1 MELRTWLGLLLAIAA
16 LLGLARW
23 RLYVALF
30 VAAIVFGLLALPP
43 PQPQQQLGSALIGVF
58 RDPGILLLAL
68 IVAIIP
74 LIGGGLEESGQME
87 GLVKNM
93 RIGRRAFLAFAPAL
107 VGMLPMPGGALLSAP
122 LVERGGG
129 DKTDG
134 ALKAAVNVWFRHVL
148 FLIYPLGPAL
158 IASAKVAGLEIY
170 RVIPY
175 LLPLC
180 LLSILLGY
188 GFLLRRVEG
197 KMNYPGPFSLKG
209 LLLPLGALLAA
220 PLTDLI
226 LESELALPVRELG
239 TLAGVSF
246 SLLLVAII
254 GQLNWRKLLQVGKKM
269 KVWRFSLVI
278 LGMFFFIGVF
288 QRSEAPQLLA
298 GLALPPVV
306 LSVVGGFLLGLIT
319 GRIEASA
326 SILIP
331 ILAVEAPRVTLPLFA
346 VIFYSIFLGY
356 VLTPMHPC
364 IAVSTEYF
372 HIPLRAFLGRLA
384 LPTAIALAVA
394 AVLATLLY

>member
-1 MELRTWLGLLLAIAA
+1 MALRTWLGLLFAIAA

-23 RLYVALF
+23 KLYVALF
-30 VAAIVFGLLALPP
+30 VAAAVFGLLALPP
-43 PQPQQQLGSALIGVF
+43 QRIGSALIGVF

-87 GLVKNM
+87 GLVRNM
-93 RIGRRAFLAFAPAL
+93 RIGRRAFLAFGPAL

-129 DKTDG
+129 EAAG

-148 FLIYPLGPAL
+148 FLVYPLGPAL
-158 IASAKVAGLEIY
+158 IASTKVAGLEVY
-170 RVIPY
+170 QVIPC

-188 GFLLRRVEG
+188 WFLLRSVEG
-197 KMNYPGPFSLKG
+197 RMDYAGSFSLKG
-209 LLLPLGALLAA
+209 LLLPLGVLLAA

-226 LESELALPVRELG
+226 LESAVALPVRELG
-239 TLAGVSF
+239 TLVGVSLSF
-246 SLLLVAII
+246 LLVVSF
-254 GQLNWRKLLQVGKKM
+254 GRLNWSGLVQVGKKM
-269 KVWRFSLVI
+269 RVWRFSLVI
-278 LGMFFFIGVF
+278 LGMFFFIRIF
-288 QRSEAPQLLA
+288 QRSAAPQLLA
-298 GLALPPVV
+298 GLALPPAV
-306 LSVVGGFLLGLIT
+306 LGVVGGFLLGLIT

-326 SILIP
+326 SIIIP
-331 ILAVEAPRVTLPLFA
+331 ILAVGATGVTLPLFA

-372 HIPLRAFLGRLA
+372 GVSLRAFLARLA
-384 LPTAIALAVA
+384 LPAGLALALA
-394 AVLATLLY
+394 AILATLLH

>member
-1 MELRTWLGLLLAIAA
+1 MELRTWIGLLLAVAV

-23 RLYVALF
+23 KLYIALF
-30 VAAIVFGLLALPP
+30 TAALLFGLLALSPE
-43 PQPQQQLGSALIGVF
+43 QVGGALLGIF
-58 RDPGILLLAL
+58 RDPGILFLAL

-74 LIGGGLEESGQME
+74 LIGGGLEGSGQME
-87 GLVKNM
+87 GLVRNM
-93 RIGRRAFLAFAPAL
+93 RIGRRAFLAFAPAI

-129 DKTDG
+129 ETDG

-170 RVIPY
+170 RLIPY
-175 LLPLC
+175 LLPFC

-188 GFLLRRVEG
+188 LFLLRRVKG
-197 KMNYPGPFSLKG
+197 RMDYPSSFSLRG

-220 PLTDLI
+220 PFTDLV
-226 LESELALPVRELG
+226 LESALALPVRELG
-239 TLAGVSF
+239 TLAGVSL
-246 SLLLVAII
+246 SLLLVA
-254 GQLNWRKLLQVGKKM
+254 GFGRLNWSDLLAVGKKM
-269 KVWRFSLVI
+269 RVWRFSLVI

-298 GLALPPVV
+298 GLALPPAV
-306 LSVVGGFLLGLIT
+306 LGVVGGFLLGLIT

-326 SILIP
+326 SIIIP
-331 ILAVEAPRVTLPLFA
+331 ILAVGTSGLTLPLFS

-372 HIPLRAFLGRLA
+372 GISLRAFLARLA
-384 LPTAIALAVA
+384 LPAGLALVTA
-394 AVLATLLY
+394 AVLGALVY

>member
-1 MELRTWLGLLLAIAA
+1 MELRTWLGLLLAVAV

-30 VAAIVFGLLALPP
+30 SAAIVFGFLALSPE
-43 PQPQQQLGSALIGVF
+43 QVGAALLGLF

-68 IVAIIP
+68 VVAIIP
-74 LIGGGLEESGQME
+74 LIGGGLEDSGQME
-87 GLVKNM
+87 GLVRNM
-93 RIGRRAFLAFAPAL
+93 RIGRRAFLAFAPAI

-129 DKTDG
+129 ETDR
-134 ALKAAVNVWFRHVL
+134 ALQAAVNVWFRHVL
-148 FLIYPLGPAL
+148 FLVYPLGPAL

-170 RVIPY
+170 HVIPY

-188 GFLLRRVEG
+188 LFLLRRVEG
-197 KMNYPGPFSLKG
+197 RMDYPGSFSLRG

-220 PLTDLI
+220 PVTDLI
-226 LESELALPVRELG
+226 LESTLALPVRELG
-239 TLAGVSF
+239 TLAGVSI
-246 SLLLVAII
+246 SLLLVASF
-254 GQLNWRKLLQVGKKM
+254 GRLSGRDLLAVGKKM
-269 KVWRFSLVI
+269 RVWRFSLVI
-278 LGMFFFIGVF
+278 LGMFFFIAVF

-298 GLALPPVV
+298 GLALPPAA
-306 LSVVGGFLLGLIT
+306 LGVVGGFLLGLIT

-326 SILIP
+326 SIIIP
-331 ILAVEAPRVTLPLFA
+331 ILGVGATGVTLPVFA

-372 HIPLRAFLGRLA
+372 GISLRAFLGRLA
-384 LPTAIALAVA
+384 LPAGLALAAA
-394 AVLATLLY
+394 AVLAVLLY

>member
-1 MELRTWLGLLLAIAA
+1 MGLRTWIGLLLAVAA

-30 VAAIVFGLLALPP
+30 IAGVVFGLLALPP
-43 PQPQQQLGSALIGVF
+43 QEIGSALLGVF

-87 GLVKNM
+87 GLVQNM
-93 RIGRRAFLAFAPAL
+93 RIGRRAFLAFAPAI

-148 FLIYPLGPAL
+148 FLVYPLGPAL
-158 IASAKVAGLEIY
+158 IASAKVAGLEVY

-180 LLSILLGY
+180 LFSILLGY

-197 KMNYPGPFSLKG
+197 RMDYPGPFSLKG
-209 LLLPLGALLAA
+209 LMLPLGALLAA

-226 LESELALPVRELG
+226 LESEFVLPVRELG
-239 TLAGVSF
+239 TLAGVSL

-331 ILAVEAPRVTLPLFA
+331 ILAVGAPGVTLPLFA
-346 VIFYSIFLGY
+346 MIFYSIFLGY

-384 LPTAIALAVA
+384 LPAAIALAVA